1 MDLEI
6 EPVDMDELVRET
18 LAQLEGQVKAK
29 GKDVELRPDVP
40 AGLPPVETDRA
51 KLKQVIIN
59 LVGNALK
66 FTDAGEVA
74 VIVEAEDGLARAIHV
89 RDTGIGIPQDRL
101 DAIFEAFQ
109 QADSTTSRKYGGTGL
124 GLTISRSIC
133 QMLGYEV
140 DVSSEPG
147 EGSTFTIRFTEGPRA
162 RSEDEEPAAEVVV
175 EPEERPARATSVR
188 GFTVLVIDDDAD
200 SRVLMTHYLQD
211 FGCDVIAASSAPEG
225 LRLARERRPDLITL
239 DLMMPEMDG
248 WEALRKMKEDP
259 DLREIPVV
267 VVSIVASE
275 DRGSLLGAVDLVTK
289 PVEREDLLRVLWRNL
304 LRHQEGRVMLVED
317 EEDTRVLL
325 RTYLEDAGLDV
336 VEAANGAEA
345 LRTLGRD
352 SPDAIVL
359 DLMMPVMDGMTFL
372 ERLRE
377 MPEYLGIPVI
387 VVTAKDLSEEDREE
401 LHAKASG
408 VIEKGDGVEDRL
420 REYLGLIFRLKG
432 QEQDAGA

>member
-1 MDLEI
+1 
-6 EPVDMDELVRET
+6 
-18 LAQLEGQVKAK
+18 
-29 GKDVELRPDVP
+29 
-40 AGLPPVETDRA
+40 
-51 KLKQVIIN
+51 
-59 LVGNALK
+59 
-66 FTDAGEVA
+66 
-74 VIVEAEDGLARAIHV
+74 ARAIHV

-140 DVSSEPG
+140 DVDSEPG
-147 EGSTFTIRFTEGPRA
+147 EGSTFTIRLAEGPRA
-162 RSEDEEPAAEVVV
+162 RPEAGEPAAA
-175 EPEERPARATSVR
+175 PEEVAAPERRPARATSVR
-188 GFTVLVIDDDAD
+188 GFTVLVIDDEAD

-211 FGCDVIAASSAPEG
+211 FGCDVLTASSAPEG
-225 LRLARERRPDLITL
+225 IRLAREKRPDLITL

-248 WEALRKMKEDP
+248 WEALRKMKDDP
-259 DLREIPVV
+259 ELREIPVV

-304 LRHQEGRVMLVED
+304 LRHQEGRVMVVED
-317 EEDTRVLL
+317 EEDTRELL
-325 RTYLEDAGLDV
+325 RNYLEDAGLDV

-377 MPEYLGIPVI
+377 MPEYVGIPVI
-387 VVTAKDLSEEDREE
+387 VVTAKDLTEDDREE
-401 LHAKASG
+401 LHNKASG
-408 VIEKGDGVEDRL
+408 VIEKGEGVEERL
-420 REYLGLIFRLKG
+420 REYLGLIFRLKM